1 MKKLTVV
8 LGAVALLAT
17 ACKTSEAN
25 YRAAYEKAVEARR
38 AEQSVDSTVYGGV
51 RRQAN
56 TRSVEVRP
64 GLNVD
69 VRVQHVR
76 VTEGGGGINENLRR
90 YGVVV
95 GQFKQ
100 RFNAISL
107 RDRLVAAGYPAAFVV
122 ETAEPYYFI
131 LLGSYSELP
140 EAYAAMES
148 FAAKPAVAMKEPLP
162 FILQASGRK

>member
-1 MKKLTVV
+1 MKKMTVV
-8 LGAVALLAT
+8 LCVAALLAT

-25 YRAAYEKAVEARR
+25 YRAAYEKTMEARR

-51 RRQAN
+51 RRQDN
-56 TRSVEVRP
+56 TRSVEVEQ
-64 GLNVD
+64 GVSTD

-107 RDRLVAAGYPAAFVV
+107 RNRLVDAGYPAAFVV
-122 ETAEPYYFI
+122 ETAEPYYYI

-140 EAYAAMES
+140 EAYAAMKS
-148 FAAKPAVAMKEPLP
+148 FEAKPAIAMKEPLP